1 MNFPPLNVNNLA
13 IRHVNLPGLGPVF
26 LVDNFGLVSA
36 PNEYMAVNMIAG
48 SISVQNRT
56 PELSRVVATLIHSG
70 IPALLGATNHA
81 AYAIYKVGQLYAI
94 SYLGI
99 DKILYVNNE
108 NDVKEVLQNFQTKFD
123 YSESR
128 VVGVNEMG
136 EPLYVGFTAL
146 SQQTQNGYWTGC
158 VGRMNGNHPLDMMG
172 GCLPMQL
179 MTTRIPAKPNSGA
192 MWEGDTIMMAMRDVF
207 GGNEKSEPQ
216 QRFNAV
222 EQRLIKARN
231 NLLFS
236 HSQINAGN
244 ELGAFMLVVQTNPQ
258 DIIFTEKD
266 AERIEAYMD
275 FIETPAD
282 KLSSEHPLAREKAID
297 MHSVVAKARQFLS
310 RQCADQNGKYS
321 LPVRNVAVYLTLINT
336 AQAPCELFIM
346 ALADALEQVE
356 VDTKAR
362 INPVDDISRMVQIIG
377 RVNHHSH
384 PAYAV
389 HHFPVIGIRNPNNA
403 SLSEMLQQIVELRR
417 KEKESVLLNT
427 THFSITDVNDKVF
440 VITDK
445 TFGGSLTLHITDASQ
460 KESLLRR
467 VNGLKELI
475 LEGRNALYY
484 TDTILSAG
492 ENDFWKLT
500 NTVISGPVKL
510 VGKTILANT
519 ELRAGSY
526 VDAMIE
532 NVK

>member
-1 MNFPPLNVNNLA
+1 MNFPPLNVNNLVM
-13 IRHVNLPGLGPVF
+13 RHVNLPGYGSVF
-26 LVDNFGLVSA
+26 LVDNFGLVTA
-36 PNEYMAVNMIAG
+36 PNQEIAAKMIEAG
-48 SISVQNRT
+48 TWSSDRL
-56 PELSRVVATLIHSG
+56 PALSRAVATLIHTG
-70 IPALLGATNHA
+70 VATLLSSANHA
-81 AYAIYKVGQLYAI
+81 AYAIYKVGERYGILHIGTDNLYHVRDEEK
-94 SYLGI
+94 L
-99 DKILYVNNE
+99 
-108 NDVKEVLQNFQTKFD
+108 KEVLQDFQSKFRLCAGRITD
-123 YSESR
+123 LEAL
-128 VVGVNEMG
+128 G

-192 MWEGDTIMMAMRDVF
+192 MWEGDTIMMAMQDVF
-207 GGNEKSEPQ
+207 GGNEKSELQ

-231 NLLFS
+231 NLHFS

-244 ELGAFMLVVQTNPQ
+244 ELAAFMLVVQTNPQ

-297 MHSVVAKARQFLS
+297 MHSVVTKARQFLS

>member
-1 MNFPPLNVNNLA
+1 MNFPPLNVNNLVM
-13 IRHVNLPGLGPVF
+13 RHVNLPGYGSVF
-26 LVDNFGLVSA
+26 LVDNFGLVTA
-36 PNEYMAVNMIAG
+36 PNQEIAAKMIEAG
-48 SISVQNRT
+48 TWSSDRL
-56 PELSRVVATLIHSG
+56 PALSRVVATLIHTG
-70 IPALLGATNHA
+70 AATLLSAANHA
-81 AYAIYKVGQLYAI
+81 AYAVYKIGQLYAI
-94 SYLGI
+94 SYLGT

-123 YSESR
+123 YSEAR
-128 VVGVNEMG
+128 VVSVNEMG
-136 EPLYVGFTAL
+136 KPLYVGFTAL
-146 SQQTQNGYWTGC
+146 SPQTQNGYWTGC
-158 VGRMNGNHPLDMMG
+158 VGHANGNHPLGVMG

-179 MTTRIPAKPNSGA
+179 MTTRIPAKPNSAA
-192 MWEGDTIMMAMRDVF
+192 MWEGDTIMMAMQDVF
-207 GGNEKSEPQ
+207 GGNEKSELQ

-222 EQRLIKARN
+222 EQRLIKVRN
-231 NLLFS
+231 NLHFTR
-236 HSQINAGN
+236 SQINAGN
-244 ELGAFMLVVQTNPQ
+244 DLGVFMLAVQTNPQ

-297 MHSVVAKARQFLS
+297 MHSVVVKARQFLS
-310 RQCADQNGKYS
+310 RQCTDQNGKYS

-336 AQAPCELFIM
+336 AHAPCELFIM

-362 INPVDDISRMVQIIG
+362 INPVDDISRMIQIIG

-389 HHFPVIGIRNPNNA
+389 HQFPVIAIRNPNNA

-427 THFSITDVNDKVF
+427 THFNITDVNDKVF

-467 VNGLKELI
+467 LNGLKELI

-510 VGKTILANT
+510 VGKTVLVNT